1 MESKPDLVAFN
12 PADADG
18 LLAMLASAGGQ
29 SISRSRVPQ
38 MSCMLGQTKTG
49 GLAAGSEGSVWL
61 MNPTASGWTVSA
73 NSCPAWTIG
82 TDIAGVATVLLVG
95 VNGRWLALKVC

>member
-18 LLAMLASAGGQ
+18 LLAMLGGAGGQ

-38 MSCMLGQTKTG
+38 LSCMLGETKTG
-49 GLAAGSEGSVWL
+49 GLAAGSEGRVQIL
-61 MNPTASGWTVSA
+61 NPTASGWTVSA
-73 NSCPAWTIG
+73 NECPAWTFGASISG
-82 TDIAGVATVLLVG
+82 STPVLLVP
-95 VNGRWLALKVC
+95 VDGRWLALKVC

>member
-1 MESKPDLVAFN
+1 MATQTDLVAFEQS
-12 PADADG
+12 DADG
-18 LLAMLASAGGQ
+18 LLAMLGGAGGQ

-38 MSCMLGQTKTG
+38 MSSMLGQVKTG

-61 MNPTASGWTVSA
+61 MNPTATGWTVSA

-82 TDIAGVATVLLVG
+82 TTIAADSTVLLIA